1 MSESIGLDLSG
12 SLKKSSVDQLI
23 TKVISFKSQILLA
36 KQCSCVL
43 LSTSIFQVK
52 EREREV
58 KKKNSKRRKFNFFK
72 HPQPTTTKINCTK
85 GITIK
90 ELIKLKQ
97 KVKEGKGRY
106 NVERKSHVEQYV
118 ELTLSGSN

>member
-58 KKKNSKRRKFNFFK
+58 KKKIVREENSISSNT
-72 HPQPTTTKINCTK
+72 HNQQQ
-85 GITIK
+85 
-90 ELIKLKQ
+90 Q
-97 KVKEGKGRY
+97 K
-106 NVERKSHVEQYV
+106 
-118 ELTLSGSN
+118 